1 MLLHLMAA
9 LWESCPMLPALGFS
23 TEARNLNIYM
33 TYPTFKYWQLIQI
46 YNMMAPPLSAKSSTS
61 MDQY

>member
-23 TEARNLNIYM
+23 KEARNLNVYVK
-33 TYPTFKYWQLIQI
+33 YPTFKYLQLIQI
-46 YNMMAPPLSAKSSTS
+46 YNMMAPHLCQPNQVHL
-61 MDQY
+61 Y